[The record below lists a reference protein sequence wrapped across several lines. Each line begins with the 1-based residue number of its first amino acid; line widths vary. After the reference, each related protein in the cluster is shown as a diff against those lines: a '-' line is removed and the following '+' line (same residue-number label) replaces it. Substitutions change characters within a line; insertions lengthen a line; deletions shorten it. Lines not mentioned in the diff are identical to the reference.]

1 MSRIKILV
9 ADDDPDILNFHR
21 LALSEFFDLVMARDG
36 LEAWKFFEQERPR
49 LVLTDLNMPG
59 INGMDLTDKIRAHPE
74 LGETPVIILTGTTR
88 NTDLPPGFWRL
99 GTQADLL
106 LEKPIT
112 PSVLVNEIR
121 RVLAKRQEASV
132 KPVVPRYLE

>member
-36 LEAWKFFEQERPR
+36 LEAWKFFELERPR